1 MLFRSKSL
9 YNDKAVLTANPHFKA
24 LYPIVTKARP
34 RPVTP
39 AYPRVSEI
47 IRNNVSAAVAGSKSV
62 DAALNDMKRDL
73 EPLLK

>member
-1 MLFRSKSL
+1 MGLCSICFCFHIRQL
-9 YNDKAVLTANPHFKA
+9 RA
-24 LYPIVTKARP
+24 
-34 RPVTP
+34 P